1 MKYCTYCGKQL
12 VDEAAFC
19 ASCGRAIG
27 TTHDTICDQQGTSAK
42 EIQCQNTQLNSTTHD
57 RQETSALK
65 TIAKVFMI
73 IGCIATAGYF
83 LIPLCWTIPMTV
95 HYFNAVK
102 NNKCV
107 GTGFKVCTLIFVS
120 LIAGIIMLCDKD

>member
-12 VDEAAFC
+12 ADEAAFC
-19 ASCGRAIG
+19 VSCGRAIG
-27 TTHDTICDQQGTSAK
+27 
-42 EIQCQNTQLNSTTHD
+42 TTHD

-73 IGCIATAGYF
+73 IGCIATAGYL

-102 NNKCV
+102 NNKYV